1 MQTSIF
7 FPLARELLVNLQIIS
22 TFTMLGR
29 LEKQKM
35 KVKQMNSSPCIR
47 GGKTFGGR
55 EKKKKLESRSQAR
68 GVPTAFNNL

>member
-55 EKKKKLESRSQAR
+55 EKKKKA
-68 GVPTAFNNL
+68 